1 MKVKLF
7 SILMTISCLT
17 FADTVGSVRAQ
28 VVESTEYFGENRQ
41 YQVVCSDAG
50 CEYVGNVAE
59 KYVTTFQNGAF
70 QSSVITTRK
79 YPIGGVFTLDLRCSQ
94 TCKILDIH

>member
-7 SILMTISCLT
+7 SILMTVSCLS

-41 YQVVCSDAG
+41 YQA
-50 CEYVGNVAE
+50 
-59 KYVTTFQNGAF
+59 
-70 QSSVITTRK
+70 SV
-79 YPIGGVFTLDLRCSQ
+79 S
-94 TCKILDIH
+94 